1 MASKSEVPPDV
12 ITAIVQSSE
21 RLEGAVSILTMLEEK
36 ASASKPGVAASELAA
51 VRSIIE
57 ASVKQLDAIWEEV

>member
-21 RLEGAVSILTMLEEK
+21 RLEGAVSILAMLEEK
-36 ASASKPGVAASELAA
+36 ASASEPGVRHLS
-51 VRSIIE
+51 
-57 ASVKQLDAIWEEV
+57 

>member
-1 MASKSEVPPDV
+1 MASKGEVPPDV

-21 RLEGAVSILTMLEEK
+21 RLEGAASILAMLEEK
-36 ASASKPGVAASELAA
+36 ASCSESGVQSSELAA

-57 ASVKQLDAIWEEV
+57 ASVKQLDEAWEEI

>member
-21 RLEGAVSILTMLEEK
+21 RLEGAALILSMLEEK
-36 ASASKPGVAASELAA
+36 ASCSESGVQSSELAA

-57 ASVKQLDAIWEEV
+57 TSVKQLDDAWEEI

>member
-1 MASKSEVPPDV
+1 MASKSEVPPDA

-21 RLEGAVSILTMLEEK
+21 RLEGAVSILAMLEEK
-36 ASASKPGVAASELAA
+36 ASASEPGVAASELAA